1 MRNSWPEL
9 VFDQAK
15 DTYET
20 LHLWTQ
26 IVGKIKLS
34 RMPWIN
40 HSWHVTL
47 IVTPTGLTTGNLPA
61 EKKHFQINFD
71 FREHQLQ
78 ILTSLGEEK
87 SFPLAHHS
95 VAAFYEKIMAALRE
109 LGIEIDIHKVPN
121 ELEVV
126 IPFDQD
132 EQHVTYEPQHAADL
146 HTVLLSVNEVL
157 TRFRAEF
164 VGKCS
169 PVHFFWGSFDL
180 AVTRFSGRKAP
191 QHPGGVPHLPDRVAQ
206 EAYSHEVS
214 SCGFWP
220 GSVGVP
226 FAAFYSYMYP
236 EPEGYKAAVV
246 KPEAAYY
253 HQTMGEFI
261 LPYDVVR
268 QADDPAAMLLD
279 FLQST
284 YRAGADLADW
294 DRENLEQ

>member
-1 MRNSWPEL
+1 MKNSWPEL
-9 VFDQAK
+9 AFDQAK

-26 IVGKIKLS
+26 IVGKIKLT

-47 IVTPTGLTTGNLPA
+47 VITPTGLTTGNLPA
-61 EKKHFQINFD
+61 NEKHFQINFD

-87 SFPLAHHS
+87 SFPLAHLS
-95 VAAFYEKIMAALRE
+95 VAAFYKKTMAALRK

-126 IPFDQD
+126 VPFDQD
-132 EQHVTYEPQHAADL
+132 EQHATYEPRHAADL
-146 HTVLLSVNEVL
+146 HTALLAVNAVL
-157 TRFRAEF
+157 TPFRVDF

-191 QHPGGVPHLPDRVAQ
+191 LHPGGVPHLPDRVAQ

-220 GSVGVP
+220 GSGGVP

-236 EPEGYKAAVV
+236 EPDGYKAAVV
-246 KPEAAYY
+246 EPEAAYY

-261 LPYDVVR
+261 LPYEAVR
-268 QADDPAAMLLD
+268 QANDPAAMLLD

-284 YRAGADLADW
+284 YRAGAELADW
-294 DRENLEQ
+294 DRENLEK